1 MIMPAKQ
8 TPDTRKDGARVNDD
22 QVLECLDWME
32 KLQEKGFTKG
42 ELSFLVGYTTEA
54 GLPQCARRMSFTTRV
69 HGELRR
75 LYAAVTEDP
84 SALASL
90 KRSASKDVK
99 AKRRGGAK
107 NSRADQ
113 PVNRLGADRPLP
125 RLPLDGIVGEAT
137 PSAVRHDTSAP
148 RPATAS
154 PTPRR
159 SDSIWGLFEIART
172 GVGSVHRTIRE
183 AKERFGTALTSPG
196 LDLFMKRLDD
206 LDRDLEEVLAACR

>member
-1 MIMPAKQ
+1 MIMPADQ
-8 TPDTRKDGARVNDD
+8 TPDDPKRRGGASDD

-54 GLPQCARRMSFTTRV
+54 GLPQCARRMSFTKRV

-84 SALASL
+84 AALPSL

-107 NSRADQ
+107 YSRADR
-113 PVNRLGADRPLP
+113 PVNRLGAEKPLP
-125 RLPLDGIVGEAT
+125 RLPLGGIVDEEA
-137 PSAVRHDTSAP
+137 PNAVRNNTSAP
-148 RPATAS
+148 RSVAAS
-154 PTPRR
+154 PAPRR

-183 AKERFGTALTSPG
+183 AKERFGTALTRPG
-196 LDLFMKRLDD
+196 LELFMKRLDD